1 MNEQKSQSDSQSSA
15 GRRTGWS
22 GVSER
27 ELTSPG
33 GALTTLLLRAANL
46 RGHQLGE
53 MASELGVTYGY
64 IAQLRNGHRA
74 VQHISR
80 QFARAVANYLSKSFG
95 QDIPPIL
102 VLLIAGRIRIEDWLP
117 VGEAGNERLRRG
129 LERIASDPVVGGVMP
144 AEIWHCE
151 PSVQQ
156 LVVSLYDEVSAQD
169 SFAHRKL
176 PDLLDSLLQAA
187 IVLDDRLPNNTMEDA
202 AEPV

>member
-1 MNEQKSQSDSQSSA
+1 MNEQQNSQADFQSS

-53 MASELGVTYGY
+53 MANELGVTYGY
-64 IAQLRNGHRA
+64 IAQLRKGHRE

-95 QDIPPIL
+95 QDVPPIL
-102 VLLIAGRIRIEDWLP
+102 VMLIEHIHNH
-117 VGEAGNERLRRG
+117 VSERVNFYRR
-129 LERIASDPVVGGVMP
+129 
-144 AEIWHCE
+144 
-151 PSVQQ
+151 
-156 LVVSLYDEVSAQD
+156 
-169 SFAHRKL
+169 
-176 PDLLDSLLQAA
+176 
-187 IVLDDRLPNNTMEDA
+187 
-202 AEPV
+202 